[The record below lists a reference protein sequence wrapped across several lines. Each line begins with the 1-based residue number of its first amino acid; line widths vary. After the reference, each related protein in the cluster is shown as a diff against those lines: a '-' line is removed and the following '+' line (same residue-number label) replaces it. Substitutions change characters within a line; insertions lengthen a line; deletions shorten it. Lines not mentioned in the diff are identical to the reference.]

1 LREMGILEKSHFR
14 DQRLAWRILGA
25 KDLSEGHI
33 RGWAMAINFS
43 VALAFPML
51 ALSLFSYDSPLENIT
66 NFSLTIT
73 SLATIVKFG
82 LYTRRLSQLGE
93 MEELISEMDKRVAGM
108 EQENCY
114 LLMKKRLHLLSRG
127 FLLIS
132 CIVIVSLE
140 MSFFFKDERCL
151 PYPSWFPL
159 DWESSWSS
167 FVVAVAYQQLVIF
180 VQVFQNY
187 VGDSFPPLALYLIAQ
202 QSHLLNLRI
211 SRIGFHGQLLQ
222 DNEADLGKC
231 INDQKRLY
239 RLLELSRNVISWPM
253 FVQFIVIAIN
263 VGVTVFGLVFFVET
277 VYDRIYYVSFL
288 IGITLETYPLCYY
301 GTNMEQSFHELH
313 YAAFCCNWAEQSR
326 SFRSTMLILS
336 ERTKMNALLLAGGVV
351 PIHLSTFQ
359 ATCKAAYSFFTLMSN
374 TMKQKI

>member
-1 LREMGILEKSHFR
+1 MEILGKSYFC
-14 DQRLAWRILGA
+14 DQRLAWRVLGA
-25 KDLSEGHI
+25 QDLSEGHF
-33 RGWAMAINFS
+33 RGWAMAFHFL

-51 ALSLFSYDSPLENIT
+51 ALSLFSYDSTLENIT

-82 LYTRRLSQLGE
+82 LYTRRLSNLAE
-93 MEELISEMDKRVAGM
+93 MENIIAEMDKRVAGL
-108 EQENCY
+108 EQRSCHR
-114 LLMKKRLHLLSRG
+114 LMKKRLHFLSRG

-132 CIVIVSLE
+132 CIVIVSLQ
-140 MSFFFKDERCL
+140 MSFLFKDKRSL

-159 DWESSWSS
+159 DWTSSWSS
-167 FVVAVAYQQLVIF
+167 YIVAVAYQQLVVF

-187 VGDSFPPLALYLIAQ
+187 VGDSFPPLALFLIAQ
-202 QSHLLNLRI
+202 QCQLLNLRI
-211 SRIGFHGQLLQ
+211 SGIGFQGESLQ
-222 DNEADLGKC
+222 ANEAELREC
-231 INDQKRLY
+231 IKDQKQLY
-239 RLLELSRNVISWPM
+239 RLLDLSRSVITWPM

-263 VGVTVFGLVFFVET
+263 VGVTVFGLVFYVET

-288 IGITLETYPLCYY
+288 IGLTLETYPLCFY
-301 GTNMEQSFHELH
+301 GTNMENSFHELH
-313 YAAFCCNWAEQSR
+313 YAAFRCNWVEQSR

-336 ERTKMNALLLAGGVV
+336 ERTKMNQLLLAGGLV

-374 TMKQKI
+374 TMKQET